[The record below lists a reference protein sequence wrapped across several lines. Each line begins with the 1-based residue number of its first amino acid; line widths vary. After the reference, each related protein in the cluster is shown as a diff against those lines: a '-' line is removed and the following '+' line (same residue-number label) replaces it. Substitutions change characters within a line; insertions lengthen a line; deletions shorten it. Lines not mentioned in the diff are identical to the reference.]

1 MDIWEVSDDDD
12 DDVMLMLRL
21 VGLRAGV
28 KKQLIFLWTC
38 RATVNLNVAACGTYR
53 LR

>member
-1 MDIWEVSDDDD
+1 MDIWEVSDDE

-21 VGLRAGV
+21 VGLRGGL
-28 KKQLIFLWTC
+28 KKQLIYLWTC
-38 RATVNLNVAACGTYR
+38 RATITLNVAACGTYR